1 MSLPPKN
8 RGAGFSFQSVITTLV
23 LLPGPLIAQYL
34 IVTFDFDL
42 GMRVAYTIMMV
53 AYFAASSFRLRLVET
68 LPSTCE
74 SSRPSL
80 MGALRDYPKAV
91 KEGVLVWRKVP
102 KSAFNLFLAII
113 IINGLVVSCQTY
125 FVVYATSS
133 LGISTSQ
140 WAIVVTFRYLS
151 IAVPGIV
158 AGLSMDVMGR
168 KRFLIPGLFT
178 VCSRHASLC

>member
-1 MSLPPKN
+1 
-8 RGAGFSFQSVITTLV
+8 
-23 LLPGPLIAQYL
+23 
-34 IVTFDFDL
+34 
-42 GMRVAYTIMMV
+42 
-53 AYFAASSFRLRLVET
+53 
-68 LPSTCE
+68 
-74 SSRPSL
+74 

-102 KSAFNLFLAII
+102 KSAFNLFLAIV

-151 IAVPGIV
+151 IAVPGII
-158 AGLSMDVMGR
+158 AGLSMM
-168 KRFLIPGLFT
+168 
-178 VCSRHASLC
+178 SREENAS